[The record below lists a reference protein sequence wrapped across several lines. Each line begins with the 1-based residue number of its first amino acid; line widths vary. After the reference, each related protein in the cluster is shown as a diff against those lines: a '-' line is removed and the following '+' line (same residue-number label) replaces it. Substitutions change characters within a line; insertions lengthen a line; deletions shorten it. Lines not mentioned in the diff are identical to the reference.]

1 MATILNSNLYPPII
15 DTYMPA
21 FLKTTGCKVYFQLSS
36 FNTIK
41 DIYGNKDKTELS
53 KMVADKGAAQVT
65 VSNQKT
71 NQSELAENYLNGI
84 MLKEIYEDDK
94 GFYIWIENTDIKEDF
109 QINTYYK
116 VQIRFTST
124 KIPSTPI
131 DTAEWFNENL
141 NYFSEW
147 STVSLI
153 RAISTPSLDLSSVE
167 NDSLTAPNIIGKVI
181 FEDPSETEG
190 IELYRIV
197 VRSSEGKILEDS
209 DFIYSSS
216 TQGNREL
223 NYIFKTNLTLIQN
236 GKVEIYVVTRNAY
249 TISEVLNINVTSTET
264 QSPSSEI
271 LQMEQDEENG
281 LIKLTTKIINNSQ
294 HQVILKRTSSKTGFN
309 IWEDVYMYDL
319 TEKDTFSS
327 ATVTWS
333 DYTIE
338 SGVWY
343 KYAIQEQLADNSRTI
358 IKIYNE
364 EPIMM
369 IFDNM
374 FLDAGGR
381 QLKIKYNPS
390 VNSYKRNISE
400 TKIDTIGSQY
410 PFIRRNGDMNYRQL
424 TIAGMIT
431 SLSDEDEI
439 QILHLDENTS
449 SVETMINQ
457 GRLFTSATEIYGGE
471 AQKELYENYNSEHQI
486 SKYNDFIYEREF
498 REKVLDFL
506 YKNDVKLFRSTPE
519 GNVLV
524 KLMNISLTPETTLGR
539 YVYSF
544 SCEAYEIGEATL
556 ENYIQYNIQK
566 DLVKIEGEVVST

>member
-1 MATILNSNLYPPII
+1 MATTLNSNLYPPII
-15 DTYMPA
+15 DSYMPA
-21 FLKTTGCKVYFQLSS
+21 FLINAGCKVYFQLSK
-36 FNTIK
+36 FNTIE
-41 DIYGNKDKTELS
+41 DIYSG
-53 KMVADKGAAQVT
+53 VGAAQVT

-71 NQSELAENYLNGI
+71 NQSELSDSYLNDI
-84 MLKEIYEDDK
+84 LLKNIEIDSDGKYFITINNE
-94 GFYIWIENTDIKEDF
+94 DIKDGF
-109 QINTYYK
+109 KINTYYK
-116 VQIRFTST
+116 VQIRFTSA
-124 KIPSTPI
+124 KISNSPADSAT
-131 DTAEWFNENL
+131 WFANYTD
-141 NYFSEW
+141 YFSEW
-147 STVSLI
+147 STVCLI
-153 RAISTPSLDLSSVE
+153 RAISEPSLELLSE
-167 NDSLTAPNIIGKVI
+167 ANGILTSPNVIGRVS
-181 FEDPSETEG
+181 FADPSETEG
-190 IELYRIV
+190 LELYRIIV
-197 VRSSEGKILEDS
+197 YSNKNEMIEDS
-209 DFIYSSS
+209 SYIYSSS
-216 TQGNREL
+216 AQGNREL
-223 NYIFKTNLTLIQN
+223 NYTFKTNSILLNN
-236 GKVEIYVVTRNAY
+236 GTVQIYVATRNAY
-249 TISEVLNINVTSTET
+249 ILQNTYTLNLT
-264 QSPSSEI
+264 SSEAQAPISSI
-271 LQMEQDEENG
+271 LSLEEDEENG
-281 LIKLTTKIINNSQ
+281 LVKIITKLQNNKQ
-294 HQVILKRTSSKTGFN
+294 KKITIKRASSVTGFN
-309 IWEDVYMYDL
+309 IWEDIYTYDIEGNTIL
-319 TEKDTFSS
+319 TS
-327 ATVTWS
+327 AEMIWS

-338 SGVWY
+338 SGIWY
-343 KYAIQEQLADNSRTI
+343 KYAIQEQLADDTKTI
-358 IKIYNE
+358 IDIYND
-364 EPIMM
+364 EPIMI